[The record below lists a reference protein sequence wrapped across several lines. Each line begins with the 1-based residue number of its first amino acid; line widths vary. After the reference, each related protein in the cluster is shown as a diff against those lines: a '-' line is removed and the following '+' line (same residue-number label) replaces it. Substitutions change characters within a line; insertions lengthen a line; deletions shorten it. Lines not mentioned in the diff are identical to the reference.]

1 MALNI
6 SSDLV
11 PQVINDYNAY
21 TEDDLLIGL
30 ADEVTLPKI
39 KNKTTTVNGM
49 GIAGDVNSP
58 VPGQFESM
66 EATLNWN
73 TMYSFAT
80 KMMNPNKNIQIT
92 LRAAMQNDNKN
103 GGYTYKGLRV
113 VLGGRPKELDPGKLK
128 RADTMG
134 STTTLEVTRYLME
147 VDGQTVIDIDK
158 FAGRYYVDGED
169 MRAEINALIYHL
181 IHDEVSRSKVGR
193 LILFNMKGN
202 DNGLHRKVRET
213 LQV

>member
-30 ADEVTLPKI
+30 ADEITLPKI
-39 KNKTTTVNGM
+39 KNKTTSVSGM
-49 GIAGDVNSP
+49 GLAGEVDSP

-73 TMYSFAT
+73 TMYSYAT

-92 LRAAMQNDNKN
+92 LRAAMQ
-103 GGYTYKGLRV
+103 TTRTAATPTRACASSWV
-113 VLGGRPKELDPGKLK
+113 VVP
-128 RADTMG
+128 
-134 STTTLEVTRYLME
+134 
-147 VDGQTVIDIDK
+147 
-158 FAGRYYVDGED
+158 
-169 MRAEINALIYHL
+169 
-181 IHDEVSRSKVGR
+181 RSW
-193 LILFNMKGN
+193 IPAS
-202 DNGLHRKVRET
+202 
-213 LQV
+213 

>member
-39 KNKTTTVNGM
+39 KNKTT
-49 GIAGDVNSP
+49 S

-147 VDGQTVIDIDK
+147 VDGTTVIDIDK

-169 MRAEINALIYHL
+169 MRAEINALI
-181 IHDEVSRSKVGR
+181 
-193 LILFNMKGN
+193 
-202 DNGLHRKVRET
+202 
-213 LQV
+213 

>member
-30 ADEVTLPKI
+30 ADEITLPKI
-39 KNKTTTVNGM
+39 KNKTTSVSGM
-49 GIAGDVNSP
+49 GIAGEVDSP

-73 TMYSFAT
+73 TMYSYAT

-92 LRAAMQNDNKN
+92 LRAAMQASDK
-103 GGYTYKGLRV
+103 YIPLRWAIPAGCSP
-113 VLGGRPKELDPGKLK
+113 LPQREPAEGNFDIR
-128 RADTMG
+128 R
-134 STTTLEVTRYLME
+134 
-147 VDGQTVIDIDK
+147 TVQ
-158 FAGRYYVDGED
+158 
-169 MRAEINALIYHL
+169 L
-181 IHDEVSRSKVGR
+181 
-193 LILFNMKGN
+193 
-202 DNGLHRKVRET
+202 
-213 LQV
+213 

>member
-30 ADEVTLPKI
+30 ADEITLPKI
-39 KNKTTTVNGM
+39 KNKTTSVSGM
-49 GIAGDVNSP
+49 GIAGEVDSP

-73 TMYSFAT
+73 TMYSYAT

-92 LRAAMQNDNKN
+92 LRAAMQNDNGKIRPS
-103 GGYTYKGLRV
+103 LQ
-113 VLGGRPKELDPGKLK
+113 GRPL
-128 RADTMG
+128 
-134 STTTLEVTRYLME
+134 
-147 VDGQTVIDIDK
+147 
-158 FAGRYYVDGED
+158 AGCPRHHQG
-169 MRAEINALIYHL
+169 RQLRCAAALL
-181 IHDEVSRSKVGR
+181 RR
-193 LILFNMKGN
+193 
-202 DNGLHRKVRET
+202 GLPRHGHRGGAVPAG
-213 LQV
+213 L

>member
-39 KNKTTTVNGM
+39 KNKTTSVSGM
-49 GIAGDVNSP
+49 GIAGEVDSP

-103 GGYTYKGLRV
+103 GGYYLQ
-113 VLGGRPKELDPGKLK
+113 
-128 RADTMG
+128 G
-134 STTTLEVTRYLME
+134 SARCS
-147 VDGQTVIDIDK
+147 GWSPQG
-158 FAGRYYVDGED
+158 AGPRQ
-169 MRAEINALIYHL
+169 AEAC
-181 IHDEVSRSKVGR
+181 
-193 LILFNMKGN
+193 
-202 DNGLHRKVRET
+202 
-213 LQV
+213 